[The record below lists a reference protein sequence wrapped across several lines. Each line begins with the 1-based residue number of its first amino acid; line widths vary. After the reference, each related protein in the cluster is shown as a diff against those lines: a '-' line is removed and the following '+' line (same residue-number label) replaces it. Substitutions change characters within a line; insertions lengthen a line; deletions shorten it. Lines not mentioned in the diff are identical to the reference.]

1 MPDHPDGTPARRFH
15 NEVARGFGSDHI
27 GVAGDI
33 IPTTTVA
40 MASDRWRQIEE
51 LYQSALKLR
60 AADRSALLAKA
71 DSGLRREV
79 EALLAEQSDSTVTQV
94 AVGFELGTYRI
105 EAPIGEGGMG
115 VVYRALDTKLNR
127 PVAVKFLSNELADA
141 AARRRFQ
148 REAQLASALNHPHI
162 LTVYDAGE
170 FEGRQYLVTEFV
182 DGGTLKSW
190 AKQEP
195 RTWRQIVELLT
206 GVADGLAAAHQA
218 GILHR
223 DIKPENILVAK
234 NGYAKLAD
242 FGLAKAAEGAE
253 NQDLTR
259 TLTER
264 HTRAGVIVGTIAYM
278 SPEQA
283 SGKSLDAR
291 SDIFSF
297 GIVLYEILAGKRPFT
312 GATDLELLKTIIHG
326 SPEPLGG
333 EAPLALRNVV
343 EKALEKDA
351 ADRYQTMR
359 EVVVDL
365 RRSLRPGKEEPES
378 APQPQRQRRWLP
390 WAVAAVVMTLAAAGV
405 AGYFL
410 TRPAPFALTSQFTVE
425 PPPDTLFTNVFA
437 ATAISP
443 DGRFLVYAAATGSAA
458 PTLWLR
464 PFDSL
469 AARSLPGT
477 EGGRF
482 EFWSPDSKSIAFF
495 AEGKLKRVDLAGGAP
510 LVLCDAPVAVTG
522 NDFRAGNGSVGGAW
536 SRDGVILFG
545 APDGLHR
552 VPASGGV
559 PMLLTKADAAG
570 GELGHGYPQ
579 FLPEGKRF
587 LYFVQSGNSNTQGI
601 YAGSLDRPQD
611 RVQILRT
618 SAQALYAPPVAGHP
632 GYLLWLR
639 ERTLLAQRFDA
650 GNLRAEGD
658 PAPLAEDIALNG
670 NRAAFWTSG
679 AGLLAYRTGGNFGK
693 AKLVW
698 IGRDGTR
705 LGNAGPEDS
714 YTSLRLSP
722 DGKRV
727 AVGRRDIAGYD
738 DTWLLEFGQG
748 FTRFTFD
755 PKDDTGPVWSP
766 DGRQIAFS
774 SNRSGFYQL
783 YRKDSGGA
791 GQEEQLT
798 SGLDN
803 KTLSDWSRDGRYL
816 LYTARGKAGDDIMSL
831 PLEGERKPIVVL
843 QTPFNEGLGAFSPDG
858 KWIAYE
864 SDESGRY
871 EVYVRA
877 FSPAAAAAGG
887 KWQVSTQGG
896 NRPRWRG
903 DGKELFYLAQPNRV
917 MAAGIRM
924 TATGV
929 ETDTPRELFTISVD
943 PFIASPY
950 DVTPD
955 GQRFLVEELSGTQ
968 RAAPLTVVT
977 NWQARLK

>member
-1 MPDHPDGTPARRFH
+1 
-15 NEVARGFGSDHI
+15 
-27 GVAGDI
+27 
-33 IPTTTVA
+33 

-51 LYQSALKLR
+51 LYQSALKLG
-60 AADRSALLAKA
+60 AADRSALLAQA

-79 EALLAEQSDSTVTQV
+79 EALLAGQSASTVTQV

-127 PVAVKFLSNELADA
+127 PVAVKFLSTDLADA

-148 REAQLASALNHPHI
+148 REAQLASSLNHPHI

-195 RTWRQIVELLT
+195 RNWRQVVELLT

-242 FGLAKAAEGAE
+242 FGLAKAAEGTE
-253 NQDLTR
+253 NRDLTR

-283 SGKSLDAR
+283 SGKPLDAR

-297 GIVLYEILAGKRPFT
+297 GIVLYEILAGRRPFT

-326 SPEPLGG
+326 STEPLGG

-365 RRSLRPGKEEPES
+365 RRSLRPGKEERES
-378 APQPQRQRRWLP
+378 APQPQRQRSWLP
-390 WAVAAVVMTLAAAGV
+390 WAVAAVMTVAAAGV
-405 AGYFL
+405 AAYFL
-410 TRPAPFALTSQFTVE
+410 TRPAAPVLTSQFTVE
-425 PPPDTLFTNVFA
+425 SPQDMIFTNPYA

-443 DGRFLVYAAATGSAA
+443 DGRFLVYGASAAASAA
-458 PTLWLR
+458 PPLWLR
-464 PFDSL
+464 PLDSL
-469 AARSLPGT
+469 GARSLPGT
-477 EGGRF
+477 EGANF
-482 EFWSPDSKSIAFF
+482 PFWSPDSKSIAFF
-495 AEGKLKRVDLAGGAP
+495 AGGKLKRVDIAGGAP
-510 LVLCDAPVAVTG
+510 LLLCDAPI
-522 NDFRAGNGSVGGAW
+522 AGNGSVGGAW
-536 SRDGVILFG
+536 SRDGVILLG

-559 PMLLTKADAAG
+559 PVLLTKADAAG

-579 FLPEGKRF
+579 FLPDGKRL
-587 LYFVQSGNSNTQGI
+587 LYFVQSGNPNTQGV
-601 YAGSLDRPQD
+601 YATSLDRPQD

-618 SAQALYAPPVAGHP
+618 SAKAYYAPPVAGHP
-632 GYLLWLR
+632 AYLLWVGGQ
-639 ERTLLAQRFDA
+639 TLLAQRFDA
-650 GNLRAEGD
+650 GNLRTQGD
-658 PAPLAEDIALNG
+658 PSPLAEDIALNA
-670 NRAAFWTSG
+670 NRAAFWASD
-679 AGLLAYRTGGNFGK
+679 AGLFVYRSGNNYGN

-698 IGRDGTR
+698 IGRDGKR
-705 LGNAGPEDS
+705 LESAGPEDS
-714 YTSLRLSP
+714 YDSLRFSP
-722 DGKRV
+722 EGKRV
-727 AVGRRDIAGYD
+727 AVGRHDSAGYD
-738 DTWLLEFGQG
+738 DIWLLEFGRG
-748 FTRFTFD
+748 VFTRFTFD
-755 PKDDTGPVWSP
+755 PRDDRNPAWSP
-766 DGRQIAFS
+766 DSGQIAFS
-774 SNRSGFYQL
+774 SNRSGFFQL
-783 YRKDSGGA
+783 YQKDSAGA
-791 GQEEQLT
+791 GQDEQLT
-798 SGLDN
+798 GGPDN
-803 KTLSDWSRDGRYL
+803 KILSDWSRDGRYL
-816 LYTARGKAGDDIMSL
+816 LYTERAPRNGDDIMAL
-831 PLEGERKPIVVL
+831 PLEGERKPKVVL
-843 QTPFNEGLGAFSPDG
+843 QTPFNEGGGVFSPDG
-858 KWIAYE
+858 KWIAYQ
-864 SDESGRY
+864 SDESGRD

-877 FSPAAAAAGG
+877 FSAAAAAAGG
-887 KWQVSTQGG
+887 KWQVSAQGG
-896 NRPRWRG
+896 TRPRWRS
-903 DGKELFYLAQPNRV
+903 DGKELFYLAQVNSARSARM

-924 TATGV
+924 TATSV
-929 ETDTPRELFTISVD
+929 ETDAPRELFTLFAH
-943 PFIASPY
+943 PGIASPY

-955 GQRFLVEELSGTQ
+955 GQRFLVEELVATA
-968 RAAPLTVVT
+968 RLAPLTVVT
-977 NWQARLK
+977 NWQAGLK